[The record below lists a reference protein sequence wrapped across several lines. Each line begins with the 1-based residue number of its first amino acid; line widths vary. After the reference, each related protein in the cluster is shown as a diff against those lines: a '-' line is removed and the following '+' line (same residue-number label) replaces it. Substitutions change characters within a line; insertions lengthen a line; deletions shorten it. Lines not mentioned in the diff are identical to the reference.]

1 MMRSKRR
8 RRRRGIGLKGD
19 VAEHGRRGE
28 IGREKKWSKV

>member
-1 MMRSKRR
+1 MRSKRRR

-19 VAEHGRRGE
+19 VAGHGRRGE